1 MTLNSSEIEST
12 FRIKDSEGTLIY
24 IFVIN
29 HRRELIIF
37 IQHSK
42 KIERVVACQQMATNW
57 ANQLSLL
64 IQFSNDS
71 INEILKPIQN
81 NKKFSI

>member
-24 IFVIN
+24 FFIIN

-37 IQHSK
+37 IQHSRN
-42 KIERVVACQQMATNW
+42 IERVVACQQMGTTW

-81 NKKFSI
+81 KKKFSI